1 MQNTRVDKIR
11 LLETGYNSA
20 VFNMAL
26 DEVLMQE
33 VEVISRK
40 ALITNET
47 REENVRA
54 TSRNCKALQETP
66 NWEVHAG
73 EQGPFDPAAAAV
85 AVLRIYGWRPPA
97 ISIGYFQSMELEV
110 HTDECQNRGIDV
122 VRRLTGG
129 GAVYHDA
136 EVTYSFITNVFPND
150 ILQSYKLICKPVVE
164 ALRNLGFDA
173 RFVPLNDIV
182 IGNGI
187 KVSGNAQT
195 RRKNVI
201 LQHGTILL
209 EVDAEKMFSILK
221 VPSEKM
227 KDKIIAD
234 VKKRVVGI
242 GRPFNEVA
250 SSLKSSFSDV
260 FDCRLIPD
268 SLQPDEYSKIDSL
281 IREKYSLDSWN
292 CRR

>member
-1 MQNTRVDKIR
+1 MQNKRVDNIR

-20 VFNMAL
+20 EFNMAL

-33 VEVISRK
+33 VELFSSKTQIIDK
-40 ALITNET
+40 TT
-47 REENVRA
+47 GENVLA
-54 TSRNCKALQETP
+54 TPRNRRVSREMP
-66 NWEVHAG
+66 NWEWPMG
-73 EQGPFDPAAAAV
+73 EGLFDSEEAV

-110 HTDECQNRGIDV
+110 QIDECRSGGIDV

-129 GAVYHDA
+129 GAVYHEA
-136 EVTYSFITNVFPND
+136 EVTYSFITNVFPSD
-150 ILQSYKLICKPVVE
+150 ILQSYKLICEPVVK

-182 IGNGI
+182 IGNGL

-209 EVDAEKMFSILK
+209 EVDAEKMFRVLR

-227 KDKIIAD
+227 KDKIIDD
-234 VKKRVVGI
+234 VKKRVIGI
-242 GRPFNEVA
+242 RRPFEEVVSA
-250 SSLKSSFSDV
+250 LKSSFSEA
-260 FDCRLIPD
+260 FDCRLVPD
-268 SLQPDEYSKIDSL
+268 SLTQDEYSKVDLL
-281 IREKYSLDSWN
+281 INEKYSLDSWN
-292 CRR
+292 WRR

>member
-1 MQNTRVDKIR
+1 MQNKRVDNIR

-20 VFNMAL
+20 EFNMAL

-33 VEVISRK
+33 VELFSSKTQIIDK
-40 ALITNET
+40 T
-47 REENVRA
+47 RGENVLA
-54 TSRNCKALQETP
+54 TSRNRRVSREMP
-66 NWEVHAG
+66 NWERPMG
-73 EQGPFDPAAAAV
+73 EGLFDSEEAV

-110 HTDECQNRGIDV
+110 QIDECRSGGIDV

-129 GAVYHDA
+129 GAVYHEA
-136 EVTYSFITNVFPND
+136 EVTYSFITNVFPSD
-150 ILQSYKLICKPVVE
+150 ILQSYKLICEPVVK

-182 IGNGI
+182 IGNGV

-209 EVDAEKMFSILK
+209 EVDAEKMFRVLR

-227 KDKIIAD
+227 KDKIIDD
-234 VKKRVVGI
+234 VKKRVIGI
-242 GRPFNEVA
+242 RRPFEEVV
-250 SSLKSSFSDV
+250 SVLKTSFSEA
-260 FDCRLIPD
+260 FNCRLVPD
-268 SLQPDEYSKIDSL
+268 RLTQDEYSKVGLL
-281 IREKYSLDSWN
+281 INEKYSLDSWN
-292 CRR
+292 WRR